1 MDFAFCERHSNN
13 SMSNI
18 LVHLWSDFV
27 DTHALLSRAYQR
39 FSFKK
44 RKGRIS
50 APEKEH
56 SAVSACCSTYHPMSE
71 LPSVHHHS
79 LGLDDDQT
87 EQLIALSDESVRKL
101 RDLHLSKIMSDANHA
116 ATWNQFYDQDGVQVA
131 ELVDSAA
138 SGGILTASCSVS
150 AAPDVIKKLLI
161 EKPNVVDGL
170 LIGKSVL
177 TTLDSNKSVQW
188 LGYGA
193 IWPIGARDF
202 LLLTTEV
209 NYNDDNESDGFIIVS
224 SSIDNICEEE
234 EENENEEYQFTRSQ
248 IRLAGYMGTKNSAGG
263 TDIHLFVDIDLYAFV
278 PSWLVHQL
286 AQYGLGEKMTRIK
299 KYCDPTQHAQV
310 SSVYE
315 FTKYINLPTSVL
327 SVFGK
332 VEDSPESPKVADTS
346 VPVAST
352 SNKGRGRRASIMT
365 RRASTVQQNKMYNSR
380 ASITEAA
387 MITRRNSVLNAQ
399 AIAEITVSE
408 NPTIAKGLKIAA
420 DSRVILKTYIGI
432 TNEPNEYNLNWV
444 EKNNGKGVTVST
456 SVVNGSTWQAIR
468 AETVITSTKEKI
480 KDLLLDD
487 TKFGAYDDMFDFCQF
502 IIRIDERTVIRR
514 VAFKA
519 IWPTSP
525 RDFIVLTTW
534 TDLPD
539 GSILVSSKSAG
550 NDVGA
555 EEKGF
560 VRGNILCSGYHIRP
574 YTDGTS
580 DIKPGQCKVT
590 LSAHSDLGGSLPSS
604 IINMLATAAP
614 IKIMSSINDIVTKK

>member
-1 MDFAFCERHSNN
+1 
-13 SMSNI
+13 
-18 LVHLWSDFV
+18 
-27 DTHALLSRAYQR
+27 
-39 FSFKK
+39 
-44 RKGRIS
+44 
-50 APEKEH
+50 
-56 SAVSACCSTYHPMSE
+56 MSE
-71 LPSVHHHS
+71 LSRIHHHS
-79 LGLDDDQT
+79 LVLDE
-87 EQLIALSDESVRKL
+87 EQSEKLVSLSSESVQKV
-101 RDLHLSKIMSDANHA
+101 RDLHLSKIVNEANHSS
-116 ATWNQFYDQDGVQVA
+116 TWNTFYDQDGVQVG
-131 ELVDSAA
+131 ELVDSAI

-161 EKPNVVDGL
+161 EKPNIVDGL

-177 TTLDSNKSVQW
+177 TNLSPSMYVQW

-209 NYNDDNESDGFIIVS
+209 GYNDDSESDGFIIVS
-224 SSIDNICEEE
+224 SSIDDICEEE
-234 EENENEEYQFTRSQ
+234 EEEADNEEYQFTRSN
-248 IRLAGYMGTKNSAGG
+248 IRLAGYIGTKSSTGG
-263 TDIHLFVDIDLYAFV
+263 TDIHLFVDIDLYSFV

-286 AQYGLGEKMTRIK
+286 AQYGLGEKMSRIK
-299 KYCDPTQHAQV
+299 KYCDPAQHAHV
-310 SSVYE
+310 STVYE

-332 VEDSPESPKVADTS
+332 VEDSPELAKVSPDKSA
-346 VPVAST
+346 PVANT
-352 SNKGRGRRASIMT
+352 SSKGRGRRASIVT
-365 RRASTVQQNKMYNSR
+365 RRASTVQQNKMYSSR

-399 AIAEITVSE
+399 SLAELTIAE
-408 NPTIAKGLKIAA
+408 NPTIAKGIKIAA
-420 DSRVILKTYIGI
+420 DSRTILQTYIGI
-432 TNEPNEYNLNWV
+432 LNEPNDYNLNWV
-444 EKNNGKGVTVST
+444 EKTNGKGVTVST
-456 SVVNGSTWQAIR
+456 SMVNGSTWQAIR
-468 AETVITSTKEKI
+468 AETVITTAKENI

-502 IIRIDERTVIRR
+502 IIRVDERTVIRR

-534 TDLPD
+534 TELPD
-539 GSILVSSKSAG
+539 GSILISSKSAG
-550 NDVGA
+550 NDIGA

-574 YTDGTS
+574 YRDGAT

-604 IINMLATAAP
+604 IINMLATSAP
-614 IKIMSSINDIVTKK
+614 IKIMSTINDIVTKK